1 MSTHEP
7 KWSALHALQEE
18 LLSPE
23 GERRVR
29 AHLRECD
36 VCARAFAAMSAYA
49 SARTELQQQHVGLA
63 TDAWERLAR
72 AIEHDASDGIE
83 GAHRDAPVTRALV
96 ALPPEPA
103 DEADLANAYER
114 ISTEVR
120 LTPAPPISAGMA
132 DRVLELRAR
141 ERQDRAWSFAAT
153 LAAAAC
159 FALATQ
165 LFGAGHQE
173 NPRGHAVADPR
184 AVPETV
190 TEPPPEAAEVD
201 VHVRAMSGTP
211 RTDETPLRLGTRV
224 AEGQRCETGEHDSAH
239 FSVGE
244 GSGFALSA
252 DGAAVVTR
260 ARVDGVLLT
269 LERGAVSSSVA
280 SGTPYSVVAPPY
292 TFEVRGTRFSV
303 ARRLDGAVS
312 ARVAEGSV
320 AVLRGGEVLVL
331 LGPGDEWSSAGAGF
345 APEPHV
351 WSPRAGVA
359 LHVPA
364 PERSP
369 FVSFE
374 ADNVIWDAASDVVL
388 TVREGASLRLTFYDA
403 RGRATAI
410 DTQPVTEGSTIEAP
424 VPSRLVR
431 GHLPAAVLSSV
442 VRAHRGDL
450 DFCVSRAVRM
460 AARELGEVTLRLTIT
475 PEGVVSDVQVNGPG
489 ASQPLRACLNAKA
502 RAWAFP
508 RPGGSLPVQT
518 QMRLAIS
525 TGQPAASAT
534 PTPPAAPSPTS
545 PHRPTSTPRRR

>member
-1 MSTHEP
+1 MSTHQP
-7 KWSALHALQEE
+7 KWGALEALEQG
-18 LLSPE
+18 LLSRE
-23 GERRVR
+23 GQRRIES
-29 AHLRECD
+29 HLRSCT
-36 VCARAFAAMSAYA
+36 VCARAHAAMTAYA
-49 SARTELQQQHVGLA
+49 GARTAMQREHVGLA
-63 TDAWERLAR
+63 DDAWDRLAR
-72 AIEHDASDGIE
+72 AIERDASDPASVGH
-83 GAHRDAPVTRALV
+83 AAPTTRPSLTPGSE
-96 ALPPEPA
+96 LGSEPGVEPGSI
-103 DEADLANAYER
+103 DEEDLANAYER

-120 LTPAPPISAGMA
+120 LTPAPAVSVGMA

-141 ERQDRAWSFAAT
+141 ERQDHAWSIAAT

-165 LFGAGHQE
+165 LFGGPA
-173 NPRGHAVADPR
+173 RGPSGPEAVAAGGHLDVVPTPPDP
-184 AVPETV
+184 VEV
-190 TEPPPEAAEVD
+190 AAPLD

-211 RTDETPLRLGTRV
+211 HTDEAPLRLGTRV
-224 AEGQRCETGEHDSAH
+224 TEGQRCETGEHDSAH

-244 GSGFALSA
+244 SSGFALSA
-252 DGAAVVTR
+252 EGEAVVTR
-260 ARVDGVLLT
+260 ARVDGVQLT
-269 LERGAVSSSVA
+269 LERGALSSTVA
-280 SGTPYSVVAPPY
+280 TGTPYAVLAPPY

-320 AVLRGGEVLVL
+320 AVLRGGTVLVL
-331 LGPGDEWSSAGAGF
+331 LGPGDEWSSAGPAF

-351 WSPRAGVA
+351 WSPRAGVT

-364 PERSP
+364 PEQSP

-374 ADNVIWDAASDVVL
+374 ADNVIWDAHSDVVL
-388 TVREGASLRLTFYDA
+388 TVREGASLRLTFFDA
-403 RGRATAI
+403 RGRATAVH
-410 DTQPVTEGSTIEAP
+410 TQPVAEGSTVEAP

-460 AARELGEVTLRLTIT
+460 AARELGAVTLGLTIT
-475 PEGVVSDVQVNGPG
+475 PEGVVSDVQLGGPG
-489 ASQPLRACLNAKA
+489 ASQPLRACLSAKA
-502 RAWAFP
+502 RAWQFP

-525 TGQPAASAT
+525 
-534 PTPPAAPSPTS
+534 
-545 PHRPTSTPRRR
+545 PR

>member
-1 MSTHEP
+1 MSVHQP
-7 KWSALHALQEE
+7 KWNALHALDQGQ
-18 LLSPE
+18 LSAE
-23 GERRVR
+23 GERRLR
-29 AHLRECD
+29 AHLRECAE
-36 VCARAFAAMSAYA
+36 CTRAFAAMSLYA
-49 SARTELQQQHVGLA
+49 GAKAEVQQQRVGLA
-63 TDAWERLAR
+63 PDAWERLSR
-72 AIEHDASDGIE
+72 AIEREA
-83 GAHRDAPVTRALV
+83 APVPAAERA
-96 ALPPEPA
+96 E
-103 DEADLANAYER
+103 DHEEDLASAYDR

-120 LTPAPPISAGMA
+120 LTPAPPIASTMA

-141 ERQDRAWSFAAT
+141 ERQDRAWSWVAT

-165 LFGAGHQE
+165 LFGGHHARPAG
-173 NPRGHAVADPR
+173 PGDAVVARPEPASVTTGGAP
-184 AVPETV
+184 AV
-190 TEPPPEAAEVD
+190 EAPALD

-224 AEGQRCETGEHDSAH
+224 QEGQRCETGEHDSAH

-244 GSGFALSA
+244 SSGFALSA
-252 DGAAVVTR
+252 EGVAVVTR
-260 ARVDGVLLT
+260 ARVDGVVLT
-269 LERGAVSSSVA
+269 LERGALSSSVA
-280 SGTPYSVVAPPY
+280 SGTPYSVLAPPY
-292 TFEVRGTRFSV
+292 AFEVRGTRFAV
-303 ARRLDGAVS
+303 ARRTDGAVS

-320 AVLRGGEVLVL
+320 AVMRAGEVLAL

-374 ADNVIWDAASDVVL
+374 ADSVVWDAHSDVVL
-388 TVREGASLRLTFYDA
+388 TVREGASLRLTFFDA
-403 RGRATAI
+403 RGRATAVQ
-410 DTQPVTEGSTIEAP
+410 TQPVAEGSTVEAP

-431 GHLPAAVLSSV
+431 GHLPASVLSSV

-475 PEGVVSDVQVNGPG
+475 PEGVVSDVQLSGPG

-525 TGQPAASAT
+525 
-534 PTPPAAPSPTS
+534 
-545 PHRPTSTPRRR
+545 PR

>member
-29 AHLRECD
+29 AHLRGCD

-49 SARTELQQQHVGLA
+49 GARTEMQQQHVGLA
-63 TDAWERLAR
+63 SDAWERLAR
-72 AIEHDASDGIE
+72 AIERDASDGLE
-83 GAHRDAPVTRALV
+83 GEHRDAPVTRALV

-173 NPRGHAVADPR
+173 IPGGQAVADLR
-184 AVPETV
+184 ATPTDTV
-190 TEPPPEAAEVD
+190 TAPPPEAAEVD

-252 DGAAVVTR
+252 EGAAVVTR

-320 AVLRGGEVLVL
+320 AVLRGGDVLVL
-331 LGPGDEWSSAGAGF
+331 LGPGDEWSSAGPGF

-410 DTQPVTEGSTIEAP
+410 QTRPVTEGSTVEAP

-431 GHLPAAVLSSV
+431 GHLPAAVLQSV

-460 AARELGEVTLRLTIT
+460 AARELGAVTLGLTIT
-475 PEGVVSDVQVNGPG
+475 PEGVVSDVQVSGPG
-489 ASQPLRACLNAKA
+489 ASQPLRTCLNAKA

-525 TGQPAASAT
+525 PG
-534 PTPPAAPSPTS
+534 TPPPPPSTPPSP
-545 PHRPTSTPRRR
+545 

>member
-1 MSTHEP
+1 MSTHQP
-7 KWSALHALQEE
+7 KWGALEALEQG

-23 GERRVR
+23 GQRRIET
-29 AHLRECD
+29 HLRSCT
-36 VCARAFAAMSAYA
+36 VCARAHAAMTAYA
-49 SARTELQQQHVGLA
+49 GARTAMQREHVGLA
-63 TDAWERLAR
+63 DDAWERLAR
-72 AIEHDASDGIE
+72 AIERDASDP
-83 GAHRDAPVTRALV
+83 ASVSPAAPTTRPSLAPGS
-96 ALPPEPA
+96 APGFEPA
-103 DEADLANAYER
+103 VADEEDLANAYER
-114 ISTEVR
+114 ISSEVR
-120 LTPAPPISAGMA
+120 LTPAPAISVGMA

-141 ERQDRAWSFAAT
+141 ERQDRAWSIAAT

-165 LFGAGHQE
+165 LFGGAAGG
-173 NPRGHAVADPR
+173 PRAPEAVATGGHLGV
-184 AVPETV
+184 VPAA
-190 TEPPPEAAEVD
+190 PERVEVAAAPLD

-211 RTDETPLRLGTRV
+211 HTDEAPLRLGTRV
-224 AEGQRCETGEHDSAH
+224 SEGQRCETGEHDSAH

-244 GSGFALSA
+244 NSGFALSA
-252 DGAAVVTR
+252 EGEAVVTR
-260 ARVDGVLLT
+260 ARVDGVQLT
-269 LERGAVSSSVA
+269 LERGALSSTVA
-280 SGTPYSVVAPPY
+280 TGTPYAVLAPPY

-320 AVLRGGEVLVL
+320 AVLRGGTVLVL
-331 LGPGDEWSSAGAGF
+331 LGPGDEWSSAGPAF

-351 WSPRAGVA
+351 WSPRAGVT

-374 ADNVIWDAASDVVL
+374 ADNVIWDAHSDVVL
-388 TVREGASLRLTFYDA
+388 TVREGASLRLTFFDA
-403 RGRATAI
+403 RGRATAVQ
-410 DTQPVTEGSTIEAP
+410 TQPVAEGSTVEAP

-460 AARELGEVTLRLTIT
+460 AARELGAVTLGLTIT
-475 PEGVVSDVQVNGPG
+475 PEGVVSDVQLGGPG
-489 ASQPLRACLNAKA
+489 ASQPLRACLSAKA
-502 RAWAFP
+502 RAWQFP

-525 TGQPAASAT
+525 
-534 PTPPAAPSPTS
+534 
-545 PHRPTSTPRRR
+545 PR